1 MDGELGLGSDS
12 AKSATKPQKIIPLS
26 GVDMIDVVGGA
37 FFTLFLARPNLA
49 LSDLDRYP
57 LHINSASL
65 CLICNTDLEQDAPLE
80 CERCDQP
87 YHIGC
92 LSPPLSA
99 VPEGE
104 WFCPECALEADAG
117 PDEPFKPAL
126 GITIPKPANG
136 KKGVKQDVVETA
148 GNPKALASATNG
160 ASTPSKFVKGGK
172 RSREEER
179 SAQESGKKARNSMG

>member
-1 MDGELGLGSDS
+1 MRKSVFKLGR
-12 AKSATKPQKIIPLS
+12 KPMF
-26 GVDMIDVVGGA
+26 G
-37 FFTLFLARPNLA
+37 TNNL
-49 LSDLDRYP
+49 L
-57 LHINSASL
+57 
-65 CLICNTDLEQDAPLE
+65 Q
-80 CERCDQP
+80 CDQP

-148 GNPKALASATNG
+148 GSAKALASATNG

-179 SAQESGKKARNSMG
+179 SAQGEMFPPINIYNCRLSIL